1 MDLAFKYNAK
11 TSRGKMMTGIVYAP
25 NQALG
30 FARLKKNGFQPMSVE
45 LDLVESLRNLVSG
58 TFDQVQ
64 LARFYNTLGRRMNN
78 GKPLVEGLDSAVEYI
93 ADPKLKQAILVM
105 KQATL
110 DGQNEYQSMSAA
122 GFPQRDAMVIRA
134 TSEAGKTG
142 QTFLSLAAEISRVET
157 LRRSVSSIFR
167 MPIIMAFMMYGF
179 FYGALVWVAPMTMKF
194 LKQTNLKMNLNAFNQ
209 GYFDFAKL
217 FNEHLFIGTVLFV
230 LLPILVVLFV
240 RSEAFG
246 RLLDGLKRLRDI
258 SVKADMAALWNS
270 FGLLYDAAIPVKEI
284 CRIIADAAKRPDS
297 RASFLKL
304 GRMVEA
310 GRPVDDA
317 VGNCGF
323 PTYVVSGIKSS
334 ASGGNMVEG
343 LQDMVKNLEEDVL
356 TMTDILKENVKI
368 GAVLMVAS
376 GVSLVFFVTYYPI
389 VASVLSNL

>member
-1 MDLAFKYNAK
+1 MDLAYNYTAK
-11 TSRGKMMTGIVYAP
+11 TGRGKLMTGVVYAP
-25 NQALG
+25 NKVLG
-30 FARLKKNGFQPMSVE
+30 FARLKKNGFQPISVE
-45 LDLVESLRNLVSG
+45 LNLVESLRNLTSG
-58 TFDQVQ
+58 QFNQLE

-93 ADPKLKQAILVM
+93 TDPKLRQAILVM

-122 GFPQRDAMVIRA
+122 GFPTRDAMVIRA

-142 QTFLSLAAEISRVET
+142 QTFLSLAAEISRVEA
-157 LRRSVSSIFR
+157 LRRSVASIFR

-179 FYGALVWVAPMTMKF
+179 FYGAIVWVAPMTMKF
-194 LKQTNLKMNLNAFNQ
+194 LKQTNLKMHLNAFNQ
-209 GYFDFAKL
+209 AYFDFAKL
-217 FNEHLFIGTVLFV
+217 FNENFWVGSVMYLLFPVGVIMF
-230 LLPILVVLFV
+230 I
-240 RSEAFG
+240 RSQAFKSA
-246 RLLDGLKRLRDI
+246 LDQLKRLRDI

-270 FGLLYDAAIPVKEI
+270 FGLLYDAAIPVKEA

-297 RASFLKL
+297 RASFMKL

-310 GRPVDDA
+310 GRPMDDA
-317 VGNCGF
+317 IQHCGF
-323 PTYVVSGIKSS
+323 PSYIVSGIKSS
-334 ASGGNMVEG
+334 ASGGDLVEG

-368 GAVLMVAS
+368 AAVLMVAT

>member
-1 MDLAFKYNAK
+1 MELAFKYTAK
-11 TSRGKMMTGIVYAP
+11 TSRGKLMTGVVYAP
-25 NQALG
+25 NRVLG
-30 FARLKKNGFQPMSVE
+30 LSRLKKNGFQPMNVD
-45 LDLVESLRNLVSG
+45 LDLGESLRNLISG
-58 TFDQVQ
+58 HFDQMQ

-93 ADPKLKQAILVM
+93 TDPKLRQAILVM

-110 DGQNEYQSMSAA
+110 DGQNEYQAMSAG
-122 GFPQRDAMVIRA
+122 GFSTRDAMVIRA

-142 QTFLSLAAEISRVET
+142 QTFLSLAAEISRVEA
-157 LRRSVSSIFR
+157 LRRSVSAIFR

-179 FYGALVWVAPMTMKF
+179 FFGALVWVAPMTMKF

-209 GYFDFAKL
+209 AYFDFAKL
-217 FNEHLFIGTVLFV
+217 FNANLVIATILYLLVPIGLIF
-230 LLPILVVLFV
+230 FV
-240 RSEAFG
+240 RSETFG
-246 RLLDGLKRLRDI
+246 RALDYLKRLRDI

-270 FGLLYDAAIPVKEI
+270 FGLLYDAAIPVKEA

-297 RASFLKL
+297 RMSFLKL

-310 GRPVDDA
+310 GRPIDDA
-317 VGNCGF
+317 IPNCGF
-323 PTYVVSGIKSS
+323 PTYIVTGVKSS

-356 TMTDILKENVKI
+356 TMTDILKENVKV
-368 GAVLMVAS
+368 GAVLMVAT